1 MQEKANV
8 PAIRFAGFT
17 DAWEQRK
24 LGECFSERVE
34 SMPGGELISVTI
46 NEGIK
51 RFAEL
56 GRHDN
61 SNEDKSKYK
70 KVCIG
75 DIAYNSMR
83 MWQGAS
89 GYSPYEGI
97 VSPAYTV
104 LTPNPGINSQCL
116 AYHFKLPEMIHT
128 FQINSQG
135 ITSDTWNLKF
145 PALSEIEIF
154 VSADEREQEKIAT
167 FFRNLDHLITLHQ
180 RKCSRLC
187 NIKKSMLERMFP
199 KEGASV
205 PEIRFAGFTDAWE
218 QRKLEE
224 MSYSFE
230 YGLNAAATT
239 YDGENR
245 YIRITDIDDE
255 TRLFST
261 TDLTSPDIDLKSA
274 DNYRLRESDI
284 VFARTGASVGKTYIY
299 KPFDGIMY
307 YAGFLIRARI
317 RPEYSANF
325 VFQNTL
331 TEQYRNFV
339 AITSQRSGQPGIN
352 AQEYSTFEFFVP
364 GYKEQEQIGAFF
376 RHLDHLITL
385 HQRELEQLQNIK
397 KSCLEKMFV

>member
-1 MQEKANV
+1 MSQPFASPGLQTLGNSV
-8 PAIRFAGFT
+8 RFHQDYVDGFT
-17 DAWEQRK
+17 HDGEFVLVAEDGANDLKNYPVRCVNGRIWVNNHAHVLQGKPEMADNKFLAYSISQADIESLLVGGGRAKLNAEIMMGIEFHIPSLDEQRII
-24 LGECFSERVE
+24 G
-34 SMPGGELISVTI
+34 
-46 NEGIK
+46 
-51 RFAEL
+51 
-56 GRHDN
+56 
-61 SNEDKSKYK
+61 KY
-70 KVCIG
+70 
-75 DIAYNSMR
+75 
-83 MWQGAS
+83 
-89 GYSPYEGI
+89 
-97 VSPAYTV
+97 
-104 LTPNPGINSQCL
+104 LT
-116 AYHFKLPEMIHT
+116 H
-128 FQINSQG
+128 
-135 ITSDTWNLKF
+135 
-145 PALSEIEIF
+145 
-154 VSADEREQEKIAT
+154 
-167 FFRNLDHLITLHQ
+167 LDHLITLHQ
-180 RKCSRLC
+180 RKYSRLY

-385 HQRELEQLQNIK
+385 HQRKLERLQNIK

>member
-1 MQEKANV
+1 MQGKPEMADNKFLAYSISQADIESLLVGGGRAKLNAEIMMGIEFHI
-8 PAIRFAGFT
+8 PSL
-17 DAWEQRK
+17 DEQRII
-24 LGECFSERVE
+24 G
-34 SMPGGELISVTI
+34 
-46 NEGIK
+46 
-51 RFAEL
+51 
-56 GRHDN
+56 
-61 SNEDKSKYK
+61 KY
-70 KVCIG
+70 
-75 DIAYNSMR
+75 
-83 MWQGAS
+83 
-89 GYSPYEGI
+89 
-97 VSPAYTV
+97 
-104 LTPNPGINSQCL
+104 LT
-116 AYHFKLPEMIHT
+116 H
-128 FQINSQG
+128 
-135 ITSDTWNLKF
+135 
-145 PALSEIEIF
+145 
-154 VSADEREQEKIAT
+154 
-167 FFRNLDHLITLHQ
+167 LDHLITLHQ
-180 RKCSRLC
+180 RKYSRLY

>member
-1 MQEKANV
+1 MREKTIV

-17 DAWEQRK
+17 DAWEQCKVSDVTNRFDN
-24 LGECFSERVE
+24 LRIPVAANLRVPGTTPYYGANGIQDYVDGFTHDGEFV
-34 SMPGGELISVTI
+34 LV
-46 NEGIK
+46 
-51 RFAEL
+51 AEDGANDL
-56 GRHDN
+56 KNYPVRCVNGRIWVNNHAHVLQGKPEMADN
-61 SNEDKSKYK
+61 KF
-70 KVCIG
+70 
-75 DIAYNSMR
+75 
-83 MWQGAS
+83 
-89 GYSPYEGI
+89 
-97 VSPAYTV
+97 
-104 LTPNPGINSQCL
+104 L
-116 AYHFKLPEMIHT
+116 AYSISQADIESLLVGGGRAKLNAEIMM
-128 FQINSQG
+128 G
-135 ITSDTWNLKF
+135 IEFHIPSL
-145 PALSEIEIF
+145 
-154 VSADEREQEKIAT
+154 DEQRIIGKYLT
-167 FFRNLDHLITLHQ
+167 HLDHLITLHQ
-180 RKCSRLC
+180 RKYSRLY

-385 HQRELEQLQNIK
+385 HQRKLERPQNIK

>member
-1 MQEKANV
+1 MREKTIV

-17 DAWEQRK
+17 DAWEQCKVSDVTNRFDN
-24 LGECFSERVE
+24 LRIPVAANLRVPGTTPYYGANGIQDYVDGFTHDGEFV
-34 SMPGGELISVTI
+34 LV
-46 NEGIK
+46 
-51 RFAEL
+51 AEDGANDL
-56 GRHDN
+56 KNYPVRCVNGRIWVNNHAHVLQGKPEMADN
-61 SNEDKSKYK
+61 KF
-70 KVCIG
+70 
-75 DIAYNSMR
+75 
-83 MWQGAS
+83 
-89 GYSPYEGI
+89 
-97 VSPAYTV
+97 
-104 LTPNPGINSQCL
+104 L
-116 AYHFKLPEMIHT
+116 AYSISQADIESLLVGGGRAKLNAEIMM
-128 FQINSQG
+128 G
-135 ITSDTWNLKF
+135 IEFHIPSL
-145 PALSEIEIF
+145 
-154 VSADEREQEKIAT
+154 DEQRIIGKYLT
-167 FFRNLDHLITLHQ
+167 HLDHLITLHQ
-180 RKCSRLC
+180 RKYSRLY

-385 HQRELEQLQNIK
+385 HQRKLERLQNIK

>member
-1 MQEKANV
+1 MREKTIV

-17 DAWEQRK
+17 DAWEQCKVSDVTNRFDN
-24 LGECFSERVE
+24 LRIPVAANLRVPGTTPYYGANGIQDYVDGFTHDGEFV
-34 SMPGGELISVTI
+34 LV
-46 NEGIK
+46 
-51 RFAEL
+51 AEDGANDL
-56 GRHDN
+56 KNYPVRCVNGRIWVNNHAHVLQGKPEMADN
-61 SNEDKSKYK
+61 KF
-70 KVCIG
+70 
-75 DIAYNSMR
+75 
-83 MWQGAS
+83 
-89 GYSPYEGI
+89 
-97 VSPAYTV
+97 
-104 LTPNPGINSQCL
+104 L
-116 AYHFKLPEMIHT
+116 AYSI
-128 FQINSQG
+128 SQADIESLLVGGGRAEIMMG
-135 ITSDTWNLKF
+135 IEFHIPSL
-145 PALSEIEIF
+145 
-154 VSADEREQEKIAT
+154 DEQRIIGKYLT
-167 FFRNLDHLITLHQ
+167 HLDHLITLHQ
-180 RKCSRLC
+180 RKYSRLY

-385 HQRELEQLQNIK
+385 HQRKLERLQNIK

>member
-1 MQEKANV
+1 MRGKAIV

-24 LGECFSERVE
+24 VSDVTNRFDNLRIPVAANLRVPGTTPYYGANGIQDYVDGFTHDGEFV
-34 SMPGGELISVTI
+34 LV
-46 NEGIK
+46 
-51 RFAEL
+51 AEDGANDL
-56 GRHDN
+56 KNYPVRCVNGRIWVNNHAHVLQGKPEMADN
-61 SNEDKSKYK
+61 KF
-70 KVCIG
+70 
-75 DIAYNSMR
+75 
-83 MWQGAS
+83 
-89 GYSPYEGI
+89 
-97 VSPAYTV
+97 
-104 LTPNPGINSQCL
+104 L
-116 AYHFKLPEMIHT
+116 AYSISQADIESLLVGGGRAKLNAEIMM
-128 FQINSQG
+128 G
-135 ITSDTWNLKF
+135 IEFHIPSL
-145 PALSEIEIF
+145 
-154 VSADEREQEKIAT
+154 DEQRIIGKYLT
-167 FFRNLDHLITLHQ
+167 HLDHLITLHQ
-180 RKCSRLC
+180 CKYSRLC

-376 RHLDHLITL
+376 RYLDHLITL
-385 HQRELEQLQNIK
+385 HQRKLERLQNIK